1 MLLTI
6 NYAICVIGA
15 LLCLYALISKKIDN
29 NHIHIFFYFS
39 ISGLAWSAWI
49 FFAITH
55 KSSVTWLDVSVR
67 FLVLLVTVLAVH
79 AMRGCQAK
87 VTMEQ
92 AKLMRRRSTDR

>member
-1 MLLTI
+1 MLIYL

-29 NHIHIFFYFS
+29 NHIHVFFYFS
-39 ISGLAWSAWI
+39 FAGLAWCAWI

-55 KSSVTWLDVSVR
+55 KQDVDVMEVFAR
-67 FLVLLVTVLAVH
+67 FLMMLATILAVH

-87 VTMEQ
+87 VSKEQ
-92 AKLMRRRSTDR
+92 GQLLKRRSTDR